1 MQLQIPH
8 RFENSLVD
16 FLSMSRDVRKIFMDA
31 IQTAPIMLSQRKL
44 AKHIAPKIEFDKNK
58 IAGIVA
64 MLASLYRTMEDTPID
79 EFVDD
84 VYDAAITLEKIS
96 TIEIEWDD
104 IKNDLKTAL
113 SSDHTFG
120 VTSKAMDILG
130 HYPNTYCSSRLI
142 TDIRP
147 VFGQDTNEC
156 PPASMVVHTLR
167 ISSHQ
172 ETQGT
177 TDYYVSLDSQ
187 DLKELRRIIERALKK
202 ETTLKSV
209 IKDTKMQYLDLEEN

>member
-1 MQLQIPH
+1 MQLQIPP
-8 RFENSLVD
+8 RFEDSLVD
-16 FLSMSRDVRKIFMDA
+16 FLSMSRDVREIFMEA

-44 AKHIAPKIEFDKNK
+44 AKHIAPKIKLDKNK

-104 IKNDLKTAL
+104 IKKDFKTAL
-113 SSDHTFG
+113 SNDSFG

-130 HYPNTYCSSRLI
+130 HYPNTYCSARLV

-147 VFGQDTNEC
+147 VFGQNTNEC
-156 PPASMVVHTLR
+156 PPASFVVHTLR

-172 ETQGT
+172 DDSDTK
-177 TDYYVSLDSQ
+177 DYYVTLDSQ
-187 DLKELRRIIERALKK
+187 DLHELRRIIDRALMK

-209 IKDTKMQYLDLEEN
+209 IDDTKMQYIDLEEN